1 MYRVELPRLG
11 TFDAWRNHAR
21 TLALGGARAE
31 DVEWTFEGEAPGL
44 FGGAALISRAR
55 PARAV
60 NPVFFSCSTG
70 CCFAFRRN
78 PGCCPTARM
87 RMFSGPKRSPRTSAA
102 TCTR

>member
-44 FGGAALISRAR
+44 FGGAECAEVLPRSRA
-55 PARAV
+55 PSLYE
-60 NPVFFSCSTG
+60 P
-70 CCFAFRRN
+70 
-78 PGCCPTARM
+78 
-87 RMFSGPKRSPRTSAA
+87 
-102 TCTR
+102 